1 MKNAL
6 FRNKTFSTLN
16 KSLHLMKK
24 SNVNGKY
31 DERRLYVFFFEKKCL
46 KQRAT

>member
-1 MKNAL
+1 MTNVL

-24 SNVNGKY
+24 SNVHGKY
-31 DERRLYVFFFEKKCL
+31 DERRLYVFLFEQRCL